1 MITRAWATER
11 GRCGTRAERASRSW
25 SAMDDDGTGR
35 VRNERNRDALG
46 TTELTPTKSKRQATA
61 GDDPEGGAIA
71 AETEPLGHAGDGA
84 MATDGSGGGAAAA
97 APAAS
102 CDEPDAGD
110 CAAVGAG
117 VFVRLYIRMF
127 ALLRVHAGVL
137 SVLGRKG
144 CSPPYVPR
152 SKSCTITPKS

>member
-1 MITRAWATER
+1 
-11 GRCGTRAERASRSW
+11 
-25 SAMDDDGTGR
+25 MDDDGTGR
-35 VRNERNRDALG
+35 VRNESNRNALG
-46 TTELTPTKSKRQATA
+46 TTELTPTNPKRQATA
-61 GDDPEGGAIA
+61 SDDPEGGAIA

-127 ALLRVHAGVL
+127 ALLRVRSPKRGCTLPRL
-137 SVLGRKG
+137 S
-144 CSPPYVPR
+144 PYV
-152 SKSCTITPKS
+152 